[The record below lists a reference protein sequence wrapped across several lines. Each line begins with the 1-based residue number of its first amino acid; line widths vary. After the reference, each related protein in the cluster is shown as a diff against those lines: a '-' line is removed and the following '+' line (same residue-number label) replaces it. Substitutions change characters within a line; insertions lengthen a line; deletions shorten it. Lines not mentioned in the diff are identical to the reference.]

1 LTWFDRTGTSQGT
14 LGPKDSIRDVH
25 ISPDN
30 RRAVFSMPDPKGG
43 NRDVWLIDFQNQ
55 SPQRLTLDSNNDW
68 LPVWSP
74 DGSQI
79 LFYSDRQGGTG
90 RVFIT
95 APGGTQARPAF
106 EQDANTD
113 PRDWTTS
120 GMFIYAIYDGANRGV
135 WMRPAKGSGIPV
147 RLLEN
152 EFGQTDVRASPD
164 SRSIAYASSKSGR
177 FEVYLRQLNRNG
189 AERQLSAAGGTSPR
203 WSRDGK
209 ELYYLAPDFNLM
221 SVEFVRQGEP
231 QRARK
236 LFPTCLR
243 TAGNRN
249 YDVTSDKQRF
259 LFECPAVDETN
270 VRIHVIHNWQRMLE
284 GQLSQ

>member
-1 LTWFDRTGTSQGT
+1 
-14 LGPKDSIRDVH
+14 
-25 ISPDN
+25 
-30 RRAVFSMPDPKGG
+30 
-43 NRDVWLIDFQNQ
+43 
-55 SPQRLTLDSNNDW
+55 
-68 LPVWSP
+68 
-74 DGSQI
+74 
-79 LFYSDRQGGTG
+79 
-90 RVFIT
+90 
-95 APGGTQARPAF
+95 
-106 EQDANTD
+106 
-113 PRDWTTS
+113 
-120 GMFIYAIYDGANRGV
+120 MFIYAIYDGANRGV